1 MALKLFYKLLGGE
14 IMKIDDIEYE
24 NTETLKVTDAATL
37 MHKNPCFIRQGLIDK
52 RFGFGYAVFNN
63 GRWNFY
69 INKQKFFDETGIKPC
84 RATEQ
89 D

>member
-1 MALKLFYKLLGGE
+1 MILA
-14 IMKIDDIEYE
+14 DYE
-24 NTETLKVTDAATL
+24 NTETLKVVEAATL

-69 INKQKFFDETGIKPC
+69 INKQKFFDETGIKPIPQEG
-84 RATEQ
+84 TV
-89 D
+89 